1 MYTIRLDSGNR
12 NLFNAMLRQTQG
24 SKGISKCGKYEF
36 KFSNDIENPDFWIVR
51 NKHIRKKQKATINP
65 GNTILM
71 LSEPKSVMSY
81 PKVYCNQFGML
92 CSCQEGKKHRNVRY
106 MQAVLPWFVGIN
118 PKTWQVTNPNVCYD
132 YLKANPFPQKT
143 KLISVITSNKA
154 ATKGHQDRIEFVKK
168 LKQHYG
174 DLIDVYGNGV
184 NNFED
189 KWDVLAPYKYH
200 ISIEN
205 SSSKYYWTE
214 KISDC
219 YLAGTF
225 PIYYGCTN
233 IGDYFPKESYRQI
246 DINDFEGAVKIIDSI
261 IESELYSQQS
271 TQNALEHAKNLV
283 LDDYNIFNII
293 AKCCDELNPDAPK
306 KKYTIRPAITMF
318 DFRNIYREVLSRNFF
333 KLKKKLFGIGK
344 INMDDSQ
351 KRN

>member
-1 MYTIRLDSGNR
+1 MYTIRLTSGSNGSVR
-12 NLFNAMLRQTQG
+12 NNLRQLPG
-24 SKGISKCGKYEF
+24 GKNISICGKYEF
-36 KFSNDIENPDFWIVR
+36 HVDDNIENPDFWVVR
-51 NKHIRKKQKATINP
+51 NKYIRSKQTAIVNP

-293 AKCCDELNPDAPK
+293 AKCCDELNPDVPK